1 MRVYV
6 EADKA
11 RLRLTVRDNGVGGA
25 YREGGSGLLGLQD
38 RVEALDGTFKV
49 LSPPGR
55 GTLHAEIPYDTDPP
69 G

>member
-1 MRVYV
+1 M
-6 EADKA
+6 
-11 RLRLTVRDNGVGGA
+11 RDNGVGGA